1 MPEDHEL
8 LEAWRDGDRRA
19 GSELL
24 AYHLDILASQAHV
37 ANHSIPFANNLGGMW
52 FGEENADF
60 AV

>member
-1 MPEDHEL
+1 MLKAAGSGGIRE
-8 LEAWRDGDRRA
+8 

-24 AYHLDILASQAHV
+24 AFHLDILASQAHV
-37 ANHSIPFANNLGGMW
+37 ANHSIPFANNMGGML